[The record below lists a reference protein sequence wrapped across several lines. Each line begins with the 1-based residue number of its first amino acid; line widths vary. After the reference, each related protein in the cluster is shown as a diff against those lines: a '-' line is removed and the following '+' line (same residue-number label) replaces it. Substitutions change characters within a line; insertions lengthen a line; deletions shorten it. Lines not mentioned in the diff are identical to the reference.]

1 MERARPGEPAATD
14 LVDVVAAAVDDR
26 TARGIAAAISRLLA
40 AGALRGGDRLPT
52 VRRLAA
58 VLGVSPTTVNE
69 AWQLLARAGMIES
82 RGRAGTFVARA
93 ARPNGPR
100 RFRRMAAQV
109 DHFRLDLSTGTPDP
123 LLLPD
128 LAASLGRVGRSGL
141 TTSYLDLPVL
151 PELEAVL
158 RKRLPFDPEAL
169 TVVDGAMDAVDRVL
183 TSVVRLGS
191 RVLVENPTF
200 PPVLDLLDLLGA
212 EVLPLELDDEG
223 IVPDALARALG
234 QRPVALFLQPRAQNP
249 TGVSMSPARA
259 RRLARLLR
267 AHDTVVVEDD
277 HSGDIAGAPFVS
289 LAAWLPERTVHVTS
303 FSKSHGPDLRLASV
317 AGPAALLESVVDRRM
332 LGPGWSSRLLQ
343 AVLADLLT
351 DPDTVAGVEHA
362 GAEYRRRRR
371 ALTAELDRHRV
382 GWTGSDGINLWVAT
396 PDEQTTL
403 VTLAAFGIAA
413 APGGPFLAVP
423 DGSDHVRLTVAALGD
438 GFAGVADQ
446 VARAVAA
453 SDRVTLRR

>member
-1 MERARPGEPAATD
+1 MDRVTD
-14 LVDVVAAAVDDR
+14 LLDAVAAAVEDR
-26 TARGIAAAISRLLA
+26 TPRGIAAGISRLF
-40 AGALRGGDRLPT
+40 GDGVLRAGDRLPT
-52 VRRLAA
+52 VRRLAT

-69 AWQLLARAGMIES
+69 AWQLLGRAGLIES

-93 ARPNGPR
+93 AQPSGPR

-109 DHFRLDLSTGTPDP
+109 EHFRLDLSTGTPDP
-123 LLLPD
+123 ALLPD
-128 LAASLGRVGRSGL
+128 LAASLARVGQSGL

-151 PELEAVL
+151 PELDAVL
-158 RKRLPFDPEAL
+158 RKRLPYEPEAL

-200 PPVLDLLDLLGA
+200 PPVLDLLELLGA

-223 IVPDALARALG
+223 IVPESLRRGLE
-234 QRPVALFLQPRAQNP
+234 QRPTALFLQPRAQNP
-249 TGVSMSPARA
+249 TGISMAPTRA

-267 AHDTVVVEDD
+267 GSGTLVVEDD

-289 LAAWLPERTVHVTS
+289 LAAWLPEQTVHITS

-317 AGPAALLESVVDRRM
+317 AGPAALLGSLVDRRM

-351 DPDTVAGVEHA
+351 DPATIADVERA
-362 GAEYRRRRR
+362 GATYRRRRQ
-371 ALTAELDRHRV
+371 AFTAELDRHGI

-403 VTLAAFGIAA
+403 VTLAALGIAA

-423 DGSDHVRLTVAALGD
+423 DGSHHVRLTVARIVDGHAAAAADVATAITAADRVALG
-438 GFAGVADQ
+438 
-446 VARAVAA
+446 R
-453 SDRVTLRR
+453 